1 MQWCFVLDALML
13 VCFEK
18 GADILRQG
26 VDTIKVIFFY
36 KWMNLKLFQV
46 TYYNTLFSSSSVNIY
61 CEFRYH

>member
-18 GADILRQG
+18 GADKLMQG

-36 KWMNLKLFQV
+36 KWMEFKIV
-46 TYYNTLFSSSSVNIY
+46 SSYVLQHSI
-61 CEFRYH
+61 F